1 MARDA
6 DRRTIKTAFR
16 RLARKFHPDV
26 NPDDPDAEEQFKKVL
41 AAFRIL
47 SNPKT
52 RRLYDEHG
60 FEGLRGAADA
70 QATRGRSST
79 SRKEQRAQSEAAD
92 IFADIFDGRSPFDTS
107 HMTDFGGFNASLEH
121 GSDLTA
127 TLTVDFLTAVRG
139 GQANVRLPD
148 RNVEVTIPEG
158 AKDGDILRL
167 PGQGARPPIDTGSA
181 GDLTVELSVRAH
193 RLLRRDGLDLFVDLP
208 VTVGEAINGAEV
220 RVPTPHGTFEVT
232 VPSGVHSGTKLRLA
246 GQGVRI
252 GTQRGDFFAVV
263 QIRTPD
269 HIDEQARKAA
279 DALAECYSEDVR
291 GDFEL

>member
-26 NPDDPDAEEQFKKVL
+26 NPDDPEAEEHFKKVL

-52 RRLYDEHG
+52 RRLYDEDG
-60 FEGLRGAADA
+60 FEGLRGTTGSA
-70 QATRGRSST
+70 SSSDRPKT
-79 SRKEQRAQSEAAD
+79 SRAQRRAQSEAAD

-127 TLTVDFLTAVRG
+127 TLSVDFLTAVRG
-139 GQANVRLPD
+139 GKASVRLPD
-148 RNVEVTIPEG
+148 RTVEVTVPEG
-158 AKDGDILRL
+158 AADGDILRL
-167 PGQGARPPIDTGSA
+167 PGQGARPPVDTGTA
-181 GDLTVELSVRAH
+181 GDLTIELSVRDH
-193 RLLRRDGLDLFVDLP
+193 RLLRRDELDLYIDLP
-208 VTVGEAINGAEV
+208 VTVAEAINGAEV
-220 RVPTPHGTFEVT
+220 RVPTPHGNFEVT

-246 GQGVRI
+246 GQGVRR

-269 HIDEQARKAA
+269 HIDQTARQAAEDLA
-279 DALAECYSEDVR
+279 DCYIDDVR